1 MCVCVRLRTHTQ
13 LRDLGRAW
21 LRRALTGSNNPGSV
35 AAVTQPLL
43 WRRRA
48 ARSAPPRDPLGRLCV
63 CLFVCVCGS
72 GGRARLPHLRAIRDQ
87 TRPER
92 RSLLLARNQAGAA
105 GGDFNPGHAAIQ
117 ASSFREHPSTPALT
131 PPRISLRLPK
141 DSRTCFTCNRGT
153 NQFRD

>member
-35 AAVTQPLL
+35 AAVTQPHL

-48 ARSAPPRDPLGRLCV
+48 ARSAPPRDPLGRV
-63 CLFVCVCGS
+63 CVCVCGS

-105 GGDFNPGHAAIQ
+105 GGDFNRGHAAMQ
-117 ASSFREHPSTPALT
+117 SSSFREPPIPALT
-131 PPRISLRLPK
+131 PPRIPLRLPK